1 MNIDYIQ
8 DKINGQ
14 REKLLKHKLYS
25 NIESIKDLRVFT
37 ENHIYAVW
45 DFMSL
50 LKALQIKLTCTKTPW
65 IPNSNSQTAY
75 LINEIVLAEETDINQ
90 AGKRKSH
97 YELYLDAMID
107 IGAEIEFPTK
117 TINKIASSENIFMS
131 IDKLEI
137 HENIK
142 EFLKFTFSVIKEGKP
157 HKIAAIFTFGREN
170 LIPNM
175 FNEILREFEKNVTE
189 GDISKLIYYF
199 ERHIE
204 LDEDE
209 HGPMAL
215 EMVSMLA
222 ENDPKKWNEIES
234 ISIQALKKRILLWD
248 AINEQIENKT
258 WTNLRSSNEETYSQE
273 YKNLKPNFK
282 FQFNLHTYFFEKII

>member
-1 MNIDYIQ
+1 MNIDSIQ
-8 DKINGQ
+8 NKIKDHRN
-14 REKLLKHKLYS
+14 KLLEHKLYS
-25 NIESIKDLRVFT
+25 NIESIKDLQVFT

-50 LKALQIKLTCTKTPW
+50 LKALQIRLTCTKTPW
-65 IPNSNSQTAY
+65 LPNNNSQTAY

-90 AGKRKSH
+90 VGVRKSH

-107 IGAEIEFPTK
+107 IGAKTEKPVEI
-117 TINKIASSENIFMS
+117 INEIANSENIFNA
-131 IDKLEI
+131 I
-137 HENIK
+137 ENINIHPNIK
-142 EFLKFTFSVIKEGKP
+142 NFLNFTFSVIDEGKP

-175 FNEILREFEKNVTE
+175 FNEILREFEKNVSE

-222 ENDPKKWNEIES
+222 ENDPVKWKEIED
-234 ISIQALKKRILLWD
+234 ISIEALEKRILLWD

-258 WTNLRSSNEETYSQE
+258 WTDLRSSDKETYSHE
-273 YKNLKPNFK
+273 YKNLKPDFK
-282 FQFNLHTYFFEKII
+282 F

>member
-1 MNIDYIQ
+1 MNIEYIEG
-8 DKINGQ
+8 KIKSH
-14 REKLLKHKLYS
+14 RDKLLNHRLYS
-25 NIESIKDLRVFT
+25 NIERIEDLQIFT

-65 IPNSNSQTAY
+65 VPNNNSQTAY
-75 LINEIVLAEETDINQ
+75 LINEIVLAEETDVNQ
-90 AGKRKSH
+90 LGERKSH
-97 YELYLDAMID
+97 YELYIDAMID
-107 IGAEIEFPTK
+107 IGAKIEFPTK
-117 TINKIASSENIFMS
+117 NISEIASSKNVFAS
-131 IDKLEI
+131 IDNLEL
-137 HENIK
+137 HKNIK
-142 EFLKFTFSVIKEGKP
+142 EFLQFTFSVIEEGKP

-175 FNEILREFEKNVTE
+175 FNEILREFEKNIKDK
-189 GDISKLIYYF
+189 DISKLIYYF

-222 ENDPKKWNEIES
+222 ENDQKKWDEIEK
-234 ISIQALKKRILLWD
+234 ISIEALEKRILLWD
-248 AINEQIENKT
+248 AINDQLEKKSWSGERSLEN
-258 WTNLRSSNEETYSQE
+258 ETYSLSFD
-273 YKNLKPNFK
+273 K
-282 FQFNLHTYFFEKII
+282 

>member
-1 MNIDYIQ
+1 MNIDSIQ
-8 DKINGQ
+8 NKIKDHRN
-14 REKLLKHKLYS
+14 KLLEHKLYS
-25 NIESIKDLRVFT
+25 NIESIKDLQVFT

-50 LKALQIKLTCTKTPW
+50 LKALQIRLTCTKTPW
-65 IPNSNSQTAY
+65 LPNNNSQTAY

-90 AGKRKSH
+90 VGERKSH

-107 IGAEIEFPTK
+107 IGAKTEKPVEI
-117 TINKIASSENIFMS
+117 INKIANSENIFNA
-131 IDKLEI
+131 I
-137 HENIK
+137 ENINIHPNIK
-142 EFLKFTFSVIKEGKP
+142 NFLNFTFSVIDEGKP

-175 FNEILREFEKNVTE
+175 FNEILREFEKNVSE

-222 ENDPKKWNEIES
+222 ENDPVKWKEIED
-234 ISIQALKKRILLWD
+234 ISIEALEKRILLWD

-258 WTNLRSSNEETYSQE
+258 WTDLRSSDKETYSHE
-273 YKNLKPNFK
+273 YKNLKPDFK
-282 FQFNLHTYFFEKII
+282 F

>member
-25 NIESIKDLRVFT
+25 NIETIKDLRVFT
-37 ENHIYAVW
+37 ENHVYAVW

-65 IPNSNSQTAY
+65 VPNSNSQTAY

-117 TINKIASSENIFMS
+117 TINKIASSGNIFMS

-222 ENDPKKWNEIES
+222 ENDHKKWKEIEE
-234 ISIQALKKRILLWD
+234 ISIEALEKRILLWD

-258 WTNLRSSNEETYSQE
+258 WSNLRSSNEETYSHE
-273 YKNLKPNFK
+273 YKNLKPDFK
-282 FQFNLHTYFFEKII
+282 F

>member
-1 MNIDYIQ
+1 MNIEYIEG
-8 DKINGQ
+8 KIKSL
-14 REKLLKHKLYS
+14 RDKLLNHRLYS
-25 NIESIKDLRVFT
+25 NIERIEDLQIFT

-65 IPNSNSQTAY
+65 VPNNNSQTAY
-75 LINEIVLAEETDINQ
+75 LINEIVLAEETDVNQ
-90 AGKRKSH
+90 LGERKSH
-97 YELYLDAMID
+97 YELYIDAMID
-107 IGAEIEFPTK
+107 IGAKIEFSTK
-117 TINKIASSENIFMS
+117 NINEIASSKNVFAS
-131 IDKLEI
+131 IDNLEL
-137 HENIK
+137 HKNIK
-142 EFLKFTFSVIKEGKP
+142 EFLRFTFSVIEEGKP

-175 FNEILREFEKNVTE
+175 FNEILREFEKNIKDK
-189 GDISKLIYYF
+189 DISKLIYYF

-222 ENDPKKWNEIES
+222 ENDQKKWDEIEK
-234 ISIQALKKRILLWD
+234 ISIEALEKRILLWD
-248 AINEQIENKT
+248 AINDQLEKKSWSGERSLEN
-258 WTNLRSSNEETYSQE
+258 ETYSLSFD
-273 YKNLKPNFK
+273 K
-282 FQFNLHTYFFEKII
+282 

>member
-25 NIESIKDLRVFT
+25 NIETIKDLRVFT
-37 ENHIYAVW
+37 ENHVYAVW

-65 IPNSNSQTAY
+65 VPNSNSQTAY

-117 TINKIASSENIFMS
+117 TINKIASSGNIFMS

-222 ENDPKKWNEIES
+222 ENDHEKWKEIEE
-234 ISIQALKKRILLWD
+234 ISIEALEKRILLWD

-258 WTNLRSSNEETYSQE
+258 WTNLRSSHKETYSHE
-273 YKNLKPNFK
+273 YKNLKPDFK
-282 FQFNLHTYFFEKII
+282 F

>member
-1 MNIDYIQ
+1 MHLNKKKVNIEYIEG
-8 DKINGQ
+8 KIKSH
-14 REKLLKHKLYS
+14 RDKLLNHRLYS
-25 NIESIKDLRVFT
+25 NIERIEDLQIFT

-65 IPNSNSQTAY
+65 VPNNNSQTAY
-75 LINEIVLAEETDINQ
+75 LINEIVLAEETDVNQ
-90 AGKRKSH
+90 LGERKSH
-97 YELYLDAMID
+97 YELYIDAMID
-107 IGAEIEFPTK
+107 IGAKIEFPTK
-117 TINKIASSENIFMS
+117 NINEIASSKNVFAS
-131 IDKLEI
+131 IDNLEL
-137 HENIK
+137 HKNIK
-142 EFLKFTFSVIKEGKP
+142 EFLRFTFSVIEEGKP

-175 FNEILREFEKNVTE
+175 FNEILREFEKNIKDK
-189 GDISKLIYYF
+189 DISKLIYYF

-222 ENDPKKWNEIES
+222 ENDQKKWDEIEK
-234 ISIQALKKRILLWD
+234 ISIEALEKRILLWD
-248 AINEQIENKT
+248 AINDQLEKKSWSGERSLEN
-258 WTNLRSSNEETYSQE
+258 ETYS
-273 YKNLKPNFK
+273 LNFDK
-282 FQFNLHTYFFEKII
+282 

>member
-1 MNIDYIQ
+1 MNIDSIQ
-8 DKINGQ
+8 NKIKDHRN
-14 REKLLKHKLYS
+14 KLLEHKLYS
-25 NIESIKDLRVFT
+25 NIETIKDLQVFT

-50 LKALQIKLTCTKTPW
+50 LKALQIRLTCTKTPW
-65 IPNSNSQTAY
+65 LPNNNSQTAY

-90 AGKRKSH
+90 VGERKSH

-107 IGAEIEFPTK
+107 IGAKTEKPVEI
-117 TINKIASSENIFMS
+117 INEIANSENIFNA
-131 IDKLEI
+131 I
-137 HENIK
+137 ENINIHPNIK
-142 EFLKFTFSVIKEGKP
+142 NFLNFTFSVIDEGKP

-175 FNEILREFEKNVTE
+175 FNEILREFEKNVSK

-222 ENDPKKWNEIES
+222 ENDPVKWKEIED
-234 ISIQALKKRILLWD
+234 ISIEALEKRILLWD

-258 WTNLRSSNEETYSQE
+258 WTDLRSSDEETYSHE
-273 YKNLKPNFK
+273 YKNLKPDFK
-282 FQFNLHTYFFEKII
+282 F

>member
-8 DKINGQ
+8 DKINDQ

-25 NIESIKDLRVFT
+25 NIETIKDLQVFT
-37 ENHIYAVW
+37 ENHVYAVW

-90 AGKRKSH
+90 AGERKSH

-107 IGAEIEFPTK
+107 IGARTEKPVKIINEISNSEDIFN
-117 TINKIASSENIFMS
+117 TIDNIN
-131 IDKLEI
+131 I
-137 HENIK
+137 HPNIR
-142 EFLKFTFSVIKEGKP
+142 EFLNFTFSVIKEGKP
-157 HKIAAIFTFGREN
+157 HEIAAIFTFGREN

-175 FNEILREFEKNVTE
+175 FNEILREFEKNVTQ

-234 ISIQALKKRILLWD
+234 ISIQALEKRILLWD

-258 WTNLRSSNEETYSQE
+258 WTDLRSSNEETYSHE
-273 YKNLKPNFK
+273 YKNLKPDFK
-282 FQFNLHTYFFEKII
+282 F

>member
-1 MNIDYIQ
+1 MNIDSTQ
-8 DKINGQ
+8 NKIKDHQN
-14 REKLLKHKLYS
+14 KLLEHKLYS
-25 NIESIKDLRVFT
+25 NIETIKDLQVFT

-50 LKALQIKLTCTKTPW
+50 LKALQIRLTCTKTPW
-65 IPNSNSQTAY
+65 LPNNNSQTAY

-90 AGKRKSH
+90 VGERKSH

-107 IGAEIEFPTK
+107 IGAKTEKPVEI
-117 TINKIASSENIFMS
+117 INEIANSENIFNA
-131 IDKLEI
+131 I
-137 HENIK
+137 ENINIHPNIK
-142 EFLKFTFSVIKEGKP
+142 NFLNFTFSVIDEGKP

-175 FNEILREFEKNVTE
+175 FNEILREFEKNVSE

-222 ENDPKKWNEIES
+222 ENDPVKWKEIED
-234 ISIQALKKRILLWD
+234 ISIEALEKRILLWD

-258 WTNLRSSNEETYSQE
+258 WTDLRSSDEETYSHE
-273 YKNLKPNFK
+273 YKNLKPDFK
-282 FQFNLHTYFFEKII
+282 F

>member
-1 MNIDYIQ
+1 MNIDSIQ
-8 DKINGQ
+8 NKIKDHRN
-14 REKLLKHKLYS
+14 KLLEHKLYS
-25 NIESIKDLRVFT
+25 NIETIKDLQVFT

-50 LKALQIKLTCTKTPW
+50 LKALQIRLTCTKTPW
-65 IPNSNSQTAY
+65 LPNNNSQTAY

-90 AGKRKSH
+90 VGVRKSH

-107 IGAEIEFPTK
+107 IGAKTEKPVEI
-117 TINKIASSENIFMS
+117 INEIANSENIFNA
-131 IDKLEI
+131 I
-137 HENIK
+137 ENINIHPNIK
-142 EFLKFTFSVIKEGKP
+142 NFLNFTFSVIDEGKP

-175 FNEILREFEKNVTE
+175 FNEILREFEKNVSE

-222 ENDPKKWNEIES
+222 ENDPIKWKEIED
-234 ISIQALKKRILLWD
+234 ISIEALEKRILLWD

-258 WTNLRSSNEETYSQE
+258 WTDLRSSDKETYSHE
-273 YKNLKPNFK
+273 YKNLKPDFK
-282 FQFNLHTYFFEKII
+282 F

>member
-1 MNIDYIQ
+1 MNIEYIEG
-8 DKINGQ
+8 KIKSL
-14 REKLLKHKLYS
+14 RDKLLNHRLYS
-25 NIESIKDLRVFT
+25 NIERIEDLQIFT

-65 IPNSNSQTAY
+65 VPNNNSQTAY
-75 LINEIVLAEETDINQ
+75 LINEIVLAEETDVNQ
-90 AGKRKSH
+90 LGERKSH
-97 YELYLDAMID
+97 YELYIDAMID
-107 IGAEIEFPTK
+107 VGAKIEFPTK
-117 TINKIASSENIFMS
+117 NINEIASSKNVFAS
-131 IDKLEI
+131 IDNLEL
-137 HENIK
+137 HKNIK
-142 EFLKFTFSVIKEGKP
+142 EFLRFTFSVIEEGKP

-175 FNEILREFEKNVTE
+175 FNEILREFEKNIKDK
-189 GDISKLIYYF
+189 DISKLIYYF

-222 ENDPKKWNEIES
+222 ENDQKKWDEIEK
-234 ISIQALKKRILLWD
+234 ISIEALEKRILLWD
-248 AINEQIENKT
+248 AINDQLEKKSWSGERSLEN
-258 WTNLRSSNEETYSQE
+258 ETYSLSFD
-273 YKNLKPNFK
+273 K
-282 FQFNLHTYFFEKII
+282 

>member
-8 DKINGQ
+8 DKINDQ

-25 NIESIKDLRVFT
+25 NIETIKDLQVFT
-37 ENHIYAVW
+37 ENHVYAVW

-65 IPNSNSQTAY
+65 VPNSNSQTAY

-90 AGKRKSH
+90 AGERKSH

-107 IGAEIEFPTK
+107 IGARTEKPVKIINEIANSEDIFN
-117 TINKIASSENIFMS
+117 TIDNIN
-131 IDKLEI
+131 I
-137 HENIK
+137 HPNIR
-142 EFLKFTFSVIKEGKP
+142 EFLNFTFSVIKEGKP
-157 HKIAAIFTFGREN
+157 HEIAAIFTFGREN

-175 FNEILREFEKNVTE
+175 FNEILREFEKNVTQ

-234 ISIQALKKRILLWD
+234 ISIQALEKRILLWD

-258 WTNLRSSNEETYSQE
+258 WTDLRSSNEETYSHE
-273 YKNLKPNFK
+273 YKNLKPDFK
-282 FQFNLHTYFFEKII
+282 F

>member
-8 DKINGQ
+8 DKINDQ

-25 NIESIKDLRVFT
+25 NIETIKDLQVFT

-90 AGKRKSH
+90 AGERKSH

-107 IGAEIEFPTK
+107 IGARTEKPVKIINEIANSEDIFN
-117 TINKIASSENIFMS
+117 TIDNIN
-131 IDKLEI
+131 I
-137 HENIK
+137 HPNIR
-142 EFLKFTFSVIKEGKP
+142 EFLNFTFSVIKEGKP
-157 HKIAAIFTFGREN
+157 HEIAAIFTFGREN

-175 FNEILREFEKNVTE
+175 FNEILREFEKNVTQ

-234 ISIQALKKRILLWD
+234 ISIQALEKRILLWD

-258 WTNLRSSNEETYSQE
+258 WTDLRSSNEETYSHE
-273 YKNLKPNFK
+273 YKNLKPDFK
-282 FQFNLHTYFFEKII
+282 F

>member
-1 MNIDYIQ
+1 MNIEYIEG
-8 DKINGQ
+8 KIKSH
-14 REKLLKHKLYS
+14 RDKLLNHRLYS
-25 NIESIKDLRVFT
+25 NIERIEDLQIFT

-65 IPNSNSQTAY
+65 VPNNNSQTAY
-75 LINEIVLAEETDINQ
+75 LINEIVLAEETDVNQ
-90 AGKRKSH
+90 LGERKSH
-97 YELYLDAMID
+97 YELYIDAMID
-107 IGAEIEFPTK
+107 VGAKIEFPTK
-117 TINKIASSENIFMS
+117 NINEIASSKNVFAS
-131 IDKLEI
+131 IDNLVLHK
-137 HENIK
+137 NIK
-142 EFLKFTFSVIKEGKP
+142 EFLRFTFSVIEEGKP

-175 FNEILREFEKNVTE
+175 FNEILREFEKNIKDK
-189 GDISKLIYYF
+189 DISKLIYYF

-222 ENDPKKWNEIES
+222 ENDQKKWDEIEK
-234 ISIQALKKRILLWD
+234 ISIEALEKRILLWD
-248 AINEQIENKT
+248 AINDQLEKKSWSGERSLEN
-258 WTNLRSSNEETYSQE
+258 ETYSLSFD
-273 YKNLKPNFK
+273 K
-282 FQFNLHTYFFEKII
+282 

>member
-8 DKINGQ
+8 DKINDQ

-25 NIESIKDLRVFT
+25 NIETIKDLQVFT
-37 ENHIYAVW
+37 ENHVYAVW

-90 AGKRKSH
+90 AGERKSH

-107 IGAEIEFPTK
+107 IGARTEKPVKIINEIANSEDIFN
-117 TINKIASSENIFMS
+117 TIDNIN
-131 IDKLEI
+131 I
-137 HENIK
+137 HPNIR
-142 EFLKFTFSVIKEGKP
+142 EFLNFTFSVIKEGKP
-157 HKIAAIFTFGREN
+157 HEIAAIFTFGREN

-175 FNEILREFEKNVTE
+175 FNEILREFEKNVTQ

-234 ISIQALKKRILLWD
+234 ISIQALEKRILLWD

-258 WTNLRSSNEETYSQE
+258 WTDLRSSNEETYSHE
-273 YKNLKPNFK
+273 YKNLKPDFK
-282 FQFNLHTYFFEKII
+282 F

>member
-8 DKINGQ
+8 DKINDQ

-25 NIESIKDLRVFT
+25 NIETIKDLQVFT
-37 ENHIYAVW
+37 ENHVYAVW

-65 IPNSNSQTAY
+65 VPNSNSQTAY

-90 AGKRKSH
+90 AGERKSH

-107 IGAEIEFPTK
+107 IGARTEKPVKIINEIANSEDIFN
-117 TINKIASSENIFMS
+117 TIDNIN
-131 IDKLEI
+131 I
-137 HENIK
+137 HPNIR
-142 EFLKFTFSVIKEGKP
+142 EFLNFTFSIIKEGKP
-157 HKIAAIFTFGREN
+157 HEIAAIFTFGREN

-175 FNEILREFEKNVTE
+175 FNEILREFEKNVTQ

-234 ISIQALKKRILLWD
+234 ISIQALEKRILLWD
-248 AINEQIENKT
+248 AINEQIQDKS
-258 WTNLRSSNEETYSQE
+258 WSSERAKKNETYSLSLD
-273 YKNLKPNFK
+273 K
-282 FQFNLHTYFFEKII
+282 

>member
-8 DKINGQ
+8 DKINDQ

-25 NIESIKDLRVFT
+25 NIETIKDLQVFT
-37 ENHIYAVW
+37 ENHVYAVW

-65 IPNSNSQTAY
+65 VPNSNSQTAY

-90 AGKRKSH
+90 AGERKSH

-107 IGAEIEFPTK
+107 IGAEIEFPSK
-117 TINKIASSENIFMS
+117 TINKIASSQNIFMS

-142 EFLKFTFSVIKEGKP
+142 EFLKFTFSIIEEGKP

-175 FNEILREFEKNVTE
+175 FNEILREFEKNITDK
-189 GDISKLIYYF
+189 DISKLIYYF

-234 ISIQALKKRILLWD
+234 ISIQALEKRILLWD
-248 AINEQIENKT
+248 AINEQIQDKSWSDERAKKN
-258 WTNLRSSNEETYSQE
+258 ETYSLSFD
-273 YKNLKPNFK
+273 K
-282 FQFNLHTYFFEKII
+282 